1 MPWYANGFP
10 QQYDFAANNQK
21 VSPWPHPNGPRID
34 CRFRFNYG
42 QFLPAPRPSQF
53 FFRMNLAAGGS
64 GPVQNGS
71 VKLLAVSDVL
81 LQGNAGTSADGY
93 TVIFE
98 IELFEFPVVEPHYG
112 TSGIRYNF
120 ILQKA
125 GFPDLF
131 YRQFWPRFEDGG
143 QPFVR
148 LDADKEFL
156 LVGGSGDY
164 SNFDPLIF
172 TYITNPIQF
181 DLFAWWP
188 LSECVVLEEDVGG
201 FAEMNGVDSWV
212 KFTTWFP
219 NGTTRFL
226 WEYEI
231 RPTAPIS
238 NVSIRGDSTNGAF
251 FMGHATA
258 TNAVWWN
265 RSVNLAPG
273 LVTGIWQSC
282 RMEHDW
288 SIPGDF
294 YTFWIDGV
302 QNGQNAGTFTPSW
315 FDEIGKVGPNF
326 RGTFDLRNI
335 KHTTGTPAAPNVI
348 LDFPLLVDACPV
360 VGSPIK
366 GTTFN
371 MTLPSCP

>member
-1 MPWYANGFP
+1 M
-10 QQYDFAANNQK
+10 K
-21 VSPWPHPNGPRID
+21 
-34 CRFRFNYG
+34 
-42 QFLPAPRPSQF
+42 LT
-53 FFRMNLAAGGS
+53 S
-64 GPVQNGS
+64 GPNPVIYNAS
-71 VKLLAVSDVL
+71 VNVLAVSDTL
-81 LQGNAGTSADGY
+81 LQGSTGVSADD
-93 TVIFE
+93 FE
-98 IELFEFPVVEPHYG
+98 IVFEVELFEFPIVEPVLG
-112 TSGIRYNF
+112 TSGIRYRL
-120 ILQKA
+120 ILKHG
-125 GFPDLF
+125 GFPDF
-131 YRQFWPRFEDGG
+131 VWNQMFRRVEDGG
-143 QPFVR
+143 ALFVP
-148 LDADKEFL
+148 LLQDKKWAVSHLGE
-156 LVGGSGDY
+156 Y
-164 SNFDPLIF
+164 SNYDPAVF
-172 TYITNPIQF
+172 TYITITPPYEIYE
-181 DLFAWWP
+181 WWP
-188 LSECVVLEEDVGG
+188 ISECMTFPAPPPSG
-201 FAEMNGVDSWV
+201 FASMNGVDSWV

-231 RPTAPIS
+231 RPTAPVS
-238 NVSIRGDSTNGAF
+238 NLSIRGDSTNGAF
-251 FMGHATA
+251 FMGHATP

-265 RSVNLAPG
+265 RSVNLTPG

-360 VGSPIK
+360 VGLPIK